1 MGSPVKAVLDTN
13 ILIDYLNGAPQSEKE
28 IERYREPLISV
39 ITWME
44 VMAGAKGTPV
54 ELLTRGF
61 LQQFRIEPISMEI
74 AEEAVALRAARKLKL
89 PDAVVLATARVNR
102 CRLVTR
108 NTKDFPASDPTVR
121 VPYRL

>member
-1 MGSPVKAVLDTN
+1 MKAVLDTN

-44 VMAGAKGTPV
+44 VVAGAKGPPV

-74 AEEAVALRAARKLKL
+74 AEEALALRAVRKLKL